1 MVTWVYDEIGCA
13 GAILDEFCLRDLSGQ
28 TVGWVFGLSVFSLK
42 GEHIGWFE
50 DGMLF
55 DVDNKVLGFVPGATA
70 ALELPALA
78 PEPAIPALGK
88 RPCVPTLRGR
98 TARPR
103 GNGWSAHCLA
113 SYLAHGP
120 TPVARAA
127 FMARMPGGATPCSG
141 EQTC

>member
-1 MVTWVYDEIGCA
+1 LVTWVYDEIGCA
-13 GAILDEFCLRDLSGQ
+13 GAILDEFCLRNLSGD

-50 DGMLF
+50 DGALF
-55 DVDNKVLGFVPGATA
+55 DVDNKVLGFVPGAVA

-78 PEPAIPALGK
+78 PEPPMPVLSK
-88 RPCVPTLRGR
+88 RPYVPTLRGR
-98 TARPR
+98 TARAR
-103 GNGWSAHCLA
+103 GTGWSAHSLA

-127 FMARMPGGATPCSG
+127 FMPRIPGGAAPCAG
-141 EQTC
+141 EHSC